1 MRLIFLGNYMKA
13 KFSPFVQKTIFQIHK
28 KDRKLAEKIQKQI
41 ILFESNP
48 EHPSL
53 RLHKLSGALDH
64 MWSLSITMS
73 IRMVYKLMSK
83 ETAYFVDIGTHDEVY
98 RK

>member
-1 MRLIFLGNYMKA
+1 MKA
-13 KFSPFVQKTIFQIHK
+13 KFSPFVQNAVIQIHK
-28 KDRKLAEKIQKQI
+28 KDKKLYEKIQRQI
-41 ILFESNP
+41 LLFESNP
-48 EHPSL
+48 KHPSL
-53 RLHKLSGALDH
+53 RLHKLSGTLDN

-73 IRMVYKLMSK
+73 IRMVYRLISK

>member
-1 MRLIFLGNYMKA
+1 MKA
-13 KFSPFVQKTIFQIHK
+13 KFSPFVQKSVAQIYK
-28 KDRKLAEKIQKQI
+28 KDKRLAEKIQQQI
-41 ILFESNP
+41 LLFESNP
-48 EHPSL
+48 RHPSL
-53 RLHKLSGALDH
+53 RLHKLSGTLDN

-73 IRMVYKLMSK
+73 IRMVYRLTNK

>member
-1 MRLIFLGNYMKA
+1 MKA
-13 KFSPFVQKTIFQIHK
+13 KFSPFVQKTITQIYK
-28 KDRKLAEKIQKQI
+28 KDKKLAGKIQRQI
-41 ILFESNP
+41 RLFESNP
-48 EHPSL
+48 KHPSL
-53 RLHKLSGALDH
+53 RLHKLSGTLDN

-73 IRMVYKLMSK
+73 IRMVYCLTSK